1 MTTPQAILT
10 GFALVALAIAPVL
23 SYAEENIKVCEV
35 SVTKKNLEATVSH
48 CNKGDTILFVAKLSF
63 TQQVNELV
71 ARACIPESVLAPF
84 PYIQWKG
91 VYRITCEYRG
101 SLLEIKRLTDK

>member
-48 CNKGDTILFVAKLSF
+48 CNKGDTILFISKILLYP
-63 TQQVNELV
+63 QLNELV
-71 ARACIPESVLAPF
+71 ARSCIPESVSSSYHGA
-84 PYIQWKG
+84 
-91 VYRITCEYRG
+91 TNCEYRG